1 MAVGDDVR
9 MRGVTVMIVL
19 NGGGVHLSLVPS
31 VNIAGSP
38 VGLGQLNRGPAA
50 EGQDLE
56 GPLGDRG
63 QVGVALLV
71 ATDMVDM
78 VTEETPITLRR
89 DIRNQQGIRVDG
101 EQIYLISLLA

>member
-19 NGGGVHLSLVPS
+19 NGGRVHLPLAPS
-31 VNIAGSP
+31 VDIAGSP
-38 VGLGQLNRGPAA
+38 VGLGRLNRGPAA

-56 GPLGDRG
+56 GPLGDGG

-71 ATDMVDM
+71 ATDVVDM
-78 VTEETPITLRR
+78 VTEETAITLRR
-89 DIRNQQGIRVDG
+89 NTTRDKDG
-101 EQIYLISLLA
+101 WRADLLHFST

>member
-19 NGGGVHLSLVPS
+19 NGGGAHLSLAPS
-31 VNIAGSP
+31 VDVAGSP
-38 VGLGQLNRGPAA
+38 VGLGRLSRGPAA
-50 EGQDLE
+50 EGQDLQ

-71 ATDMVDM
+71 ATDVVDM
-78 VTEETPITLRR
+78 VTEEAAVTLWR
-89 DIRNQQGIRVDG
+89 DKDG
-101 EQIYLISLLA
+101 WRADLPHFST

>member
-1 MAVGDDVR
+1 MAVGDDVQ

-19 NGGGVHLSLVPS
+19 NGGGVHLSLSSS
-31 VNIAGSP
+31 VDITGSP
-38 VGLGQLNRGPAA
+38 VSLGQLNRGPAA

-71 ATDMVDM
+71 ATDVVDV
-78 VTEETPITLRR
+78 VTEETSITLRR
-89 DIRNQQGIRVDG
+89 DIRNQRGIRMDG
-101 EQIYLISLLA
+101 E